1 MKKILLLAAAA
12 MLAVAANAQLMT
24 SRTFFGKESNTTWFM
39 RAGMSVN
46 NVANGGDGLESAIGF
61 DVDFGFQKPI
71 ASTAAYWG
79 MELGIGTRGCG
90 VEHIDETIN
99 TYGVKWSPLTF
110 GYKWAVTDNIKIDP
124 HFGAFLEYDFAKSDL
139 ADNMDVNDFDAG
151 IQIGAGVWFKRFNLD
166 FTYQR
171 GFCAVVD
178 VPDGVD
184 APTSSN
190 FMIRVG
196 FAF

>member
-39 RAGMSVN
+39 RAGMSLN
-46 NVANGGDGLESAIGF
+46 NVANAEDAETGIGF

-71 ASTAAYWG
+71 ASSAAYWG

-90 VEHIDETIN
+90 IEHYDETCT

-124 HFGAFLEYDFAKSDL
+124 HVGAFLEYDFAKSDA
-139 ADNMDVNDFDAG
+139 ADSFNEFDAG
-151 IQIGAGVWFKRFNLD
+151 LQIGAGVWFKRFNLD

-171 GFCAVVD
+171 GFCAIFD
-178 VPDGVD
+178 VPDGYD
-184 APTSSN
+184 TPTSSN